1 MIRKHITFSGL
12 VQGVAFRYRARYAA
26 ELFHCTGWVRN
37 EWDGTVVMEIQG
49 TEENID
55 RVIQSI
61 ERGTYVRIERTEV
74 KSIPLVEHEYGFQT
88 C

>member
-1 MIRKHITFSGL
+1 
-12 VQGVAFRYRARYAA
+12 
-26 ELFHCTGWVRN
+26 
-37 EWDGTVVMEIQG
+37 MEIQG